1 MKRKFHSHKAIIFLF
16 GSILSVTIWF
26 SITMLFAQY
35 SEQKRSEGI
44 DGSRRARYAVLEDDL
59 YKSPIQLELSQDG
72 KVLYVV
78 CENTNEVLVVD
89 TNSRKIIDKIL
100 VGSFPFDATL
110 SPNER
115 RLYVSNRWDDS
126 VSVVDMDSMKV
137 THTFS
142 VGDDPH
148 GLITDASGKYL
159 YVTNLATDD
168 ISVIETENFTEVKRL
183 LTGKYPFDITRS
195 PDGRYMYVSNQQSN
209 AVPFREPSILELT
222 VIDTKR
228 QLVVG
233 RRELFST
240 VIGQGV
246 AVSPDNRFVVVALEL
261 PKNLI
266 PETQIYQGWMVTYGF
281 AIVEQGSKGRVA
293 YILLDE
299 PNLYYADPYGIA
311 FSPDG
316 RYLYI
321 SSSGVD
327 MVSVVDMEKVYELL
341 KVQDGKIGI
350 SEETIKLYA
359 RHLALSAEYV
369 VARIPTESN
378 PKAVVVSPDGQWVY
392 VANRLSDSITVIDT
406 KQQAAVETIDL
417 GGPKV
422 ITMLRKGAR
431 LFNYSSISFQKQLS
445 CNTCHPE
452 NHLDGL
458 IYDIAID
465 GGMGKNLVDNRTMR
479 GIAETAPFKWT
490 GKNPTLYRQEGP
502 RAAQL
507 FFRSHGFEP
516 DENEAIVRFIESIP
530 FQPSRYLSPD
540 GKLNKFQ
547 QRGKELFERAY
558 TNDGC
563 YIPMSNRC
571 ITCHPPPFYTD
582 RMLHDVG
589 TQAEFDTG
597 GDFDT
602 PQLNNIYDNVPFL
615 HDARCYSLEEIW
627 TVYNPDDLHGA
638 TNDMK
643 KEQLND
649 LIEYMKALPAEI
661 PQEDTL
667 VAIAYQPDDTKVSR
681 DLEIGDLDSFSPL
694 HRSFATSATGGRGV
708 VTIPK
713 AKYVG
718 NQVCKSCHPEAYRIW
733 VAAKHARSY
742 VMLGTMMAMKMGEG
756 CEIQASSPTRSAK
769 CLTCHATASTVS
781 KEYRAPGFHIEEGVK
796 CEACH
801 GPGEKYIAE
810 EIMRDKEAAMAA
822 GLLIPT
828 EKNCMTCHEPKSS
841 HGMLKKK
848 PFDYAAAW
856 KKVVHSENK

>member
-597 GDFDT
+597 GNFDT

-661 PQEDTL
+661 PPEDTL
-667 VAIAYQPDDTKVSR
+667 VPIAYQPDEPKVSR
-681 DLEIGDLDSFSPL
+681 NLEIDDLDSFSPL
-694 HRSFATSATGGRGV
+694 TKGGRGV

-718 NQVCKSCHPEAYRIW
+718 NQVCQSCHPEAYRIW
-733 VAAKHARSY
+733 VASKHARSY
-742 VMLGTMMAMKMGEG
+742 VMLGTMMAMNMGEEG
-756 CEIQASSPTRSAK
+756 EIQASSPRKSAK
-769 CLTCHATASTVS
+769 CLTCHATAATIP
-781 KEYRAPGFHIEEGVK
+781 KEYRVPGFHIEEGVK

-810 EIMRDKEAAMAA
+810 EIMRDRELAMAA
-822 GLLIPT
+822 GLLMPN
-828 EKNCMTCHEPKSS
+828 EKDCLKCHEPKIS
-841 HGMLKKK
+841 HEMLNKKL
-848 PFDYAAAW
+848 FDYAASW
-856 KKVVHSENK
+856 KKIAHPEKK